1 MHSFETIRVSL
12 ERRKRLVQG
21 SALASWA
28 LLGSFGITALMLLG
42 STLGI
47 WGALPLSAWVIGNL
61 LVGALAFMVGWLRP
75 INTIELLFRADRQW
89 RTNERLVTLYELSLG
104 YGPQEFLPLL
114 ERQLNRLSVNAA
126 QALPCTSRD
135 KWRWVVVV
143 ILALVCVSLT
153 SFVQLGAL
161 FVRTEPDRS
170 GATAQASRESQRA
183 SQLLEWLQTPSAELA
198 QKLLS
203 VRERLE
209 QARAALALNPNN
221 PRARA
226 ALQQLHAE
234 LIQEQQRLAPPL
246 PSAEEEQPKRSR
258 PESSLVEGSPGEPR
272 PPQRGTSEALEL
284 NQLLQSLRSV
294 SEQAQSLSPEELQ
307 KLLEQL
313 RETNPDAAA
322 LAEHVLQMTQTP
334 EEFRERLEEI
344 LRELEARQAL
354 REQLENLQRELES
367 ALMPSEPQVGREES
381 PTGFPSAMT
390 PREESSPQ
398 AQQEGQQGLAS
409 EAHGI
414 QSQEQQEEGQT
425 SAGAGRGTAP
435 LDPEAAQ
442 DLPDLSQLRERSREL
457 SVPGSQQDDLEILF
471 EIVTMELPQG
481 SETPWSTTPVQIDYG
496 KVEALLDMLEIPEEL
511 RDAVR
516 QYFLSLSRQR

>member
-1 MHSFETIRVSL
+1 MHSFETIRARL
-12 ERRKRLVQG
+12 ERRQRLIQG
-21 SALASWA
+21 SVLASWA
-28 LLGSFGITALMLLG
+28 LLGSLGVTALVLLG

-47 WGALPLSAWVIGNL
+47 WGATPLPAWVIGNL
-61 LVGALAFMVGWLRP
+61 LVGTLAFVGGWLRP
-75 INTIELLFRADRQW
+75 INTIELLFRADRHLHSS
-89 RTNERLVTLYELSLG
+89 ERFVTLYELSLG

-114 ERQLNRLSVNAA
+114 ERQLNRLSVNTA
-126 QALPCTSRD
+126 QALPLPSRD
-135 KWRWVVVV
+135 KWRWAVVA
-143 ILALVCVSLT
+143 ILAVICVST
-153 SFVQLGAL
+153 TGFVQLGSL
-161 FVRTEPDRS
+161 FVHTETDQSRM
-170 GATAQASRESQRA
+170 TAQESLESQRA
-183 SQLLEWLQTPSAELA
+183 SQLLEWLQTPPAELA
-198 QKLLS
+198 QKLMS

-209 QARAALALNPNN
+209 QARAALALNPND

-246 PSAEEEQPKRSR
+246 PLAEEEQPKRSR

-272 PPQRGTSEALEL
+272 PPQQGTSEALEL
-284 NQLLQSLRSV
+284 NQLLQSLRRV

-322 LAEHVLQMTQTP
+322 LAEQVLQLTQTP

-367 ALMPSEPQVGREES
+367 TLAQAEPQVAREES
-381 PTGFPSAMT
+381 SSGFPSAMSSS
-390 PREESSPQ
+390 EEGSPQ
-398 AQQEGQQGLAS
+398 AQQQGLAS

-414 QSQEQQEEGQT
+414 QSQERQEEGQT

-442 DLPDLSQLRERSREL
+442 DLPDLSQLRERSRSL
-457 SVPGSQQDDLEILF
+457 SVPGTQSEDLEILF
-471 EIVTMELPQG
+471 EIVTMELPQDTE
-481 SETPWSTTPVQIDYG
+481 SSSSAVPVQIDYG

-516 QYFLSLSRQR
+516 QYFLSLGRQR